1 MTWSQTSRQHRVV
14 YEARLL
20 RQRVSWVQFVALES
34 VKTRAVPAW
43 KPPGGAQSK
52 AEHRGAIGVKQIV
65 LPVVS
70 AVRDL
75 ARRLAILMDLLN
87 KGV

>member
-1 MTWSQTSRQHRVV
+1 MR
-14 YEARLL
+14 
-20 RQRVSWVQFVALES
+20 FVALES

-43 KPPGGAQSK
+43 KPPVGAQSK
-52 AEHRGAIGVKQIV
+52 AKHRGAVGVEQIV
-65 LPVVS
+65 LPIVF